1 MRRWHRRRSPG
12 ALECAELY
20 GKKSLSNDTLSA
32 ERFVIQHAVSMN
44 IKQFI
49 LSTLFALLMGVCA
62 HVDAR
67 VHHVN
72 DGSSKTNETE
82 TEDSPFK
89 ALGEDV
95 GDVGDY
101 DTDYD
106 AGSSNSTED
115 RAGALA
121 VAGGVCTAYGTI
133 CYITNGCSFDCG
145 WYAWFGCKE
154 CSRKKQIKKF
164 KCSSGIHEYIRKG
177 CSYVS
182 WATVLSAPDKILNWM
197 NVL

>member
-1 MRRWHRRRSPG
+1 VRRWHRRRSPG
-12 ALECAELY
+12 ALEFAELY

-95 GDVGDY
+95 GDY
-101 DTDYD
+101 DIDFD

-121 VAGGVCTAYGTI
+121 VAGTVCTFHGGVCYFL
-133 CYITNGCSFDCG
+133 NGCTFDCG
-145 WYAWFGCKE
+145 WKAWFGCKE

-164 KCSSGIHEYIRKG
+164 KCSSATHDYIRKT

-182 WATVLSAPDKILNWM
+182 WATFLSAPDKIQNL
-197 NVL
+197 LGIL